1 MEENAWEMEDTLFF
15 WNKKHSRVDLT
26 LIGSDKFFPLSSST
40 TLIAIDY
47 GWSTY
52 LHLKEHPPEL
62 AGRIQGL
69 LTIGFP

>member
-1 MEENAWEMEDTLFF
+1 MDFWKPIF
-15 WNKKHSRVDLT
+15 WNKNILGFDVT

-52 LHLKEHPPEL
+52 PHLRNTPTEIASLIK
-62 AGRIQGL
+62 GFW
-69 LTIGFP
+69 TIGFP

>member
-1 MEENAWEMEDTLFF
+1 MHETWRIHWFF
-15 WNKKHSRVDLT
+15 ETKNILGVDVT

-52 LHLKEHPPEL
+52 LHLKEHPPEI